1 MADPVAWL
9 STAGNN
15 AVNNL
20 RSTFSDLTLQKG
32 IRLCIIVFVYLM
44 IRPFLVKWAG
54 VRQMEQ
60 HEREEAAAKAERE
73 RVAAM
78 SPNDVRGLK
87 VAAELPGTDDDL
99 EAESSATDWGSKARK
114 RQRDVLRKLVDA
126 QEKRLEEQMG
136 DDEDK
141 DIEEFLEKE

>member
-9 STAGNN
+9 HVAGDN

-20 RSTFSDLTLQKG
+20 RSTFTDFSLKKG
-32 IRLCIIVFVYLM
+32 IRLCIIVFAYII
-44 IRPFLVKWAG
+44 IRPYLVKWAG

-60 HEREEAAAKAERE
+60 HEQEEAAAKAERE
-73 RVAAM
+73 RIAAM

-87 VAAELPGTDDDL
+87 VAAEIPGTDEDL
-99 EAESSATDWGSKARK
+99 AAESSATDWGSKARK
-114 RQRDVLRKLVDA
+114 RQRRVLRKLVDA
-126 QEKRLEEQMG
+126 NEERLEQQMG

>member
-1 MADPVAWL
+1 MADPLAWL
-9 STAGNN
+9 SVAGDN

-20 RSTFSDLTLQKG
+20 RSTFTDLSLKKA

-44 IRPFLVKWAG
+44 IRPYLVKWAG
-54 VRQMEQ
+54 VQQMEQ
-60 HEREEAAAKAERE
+60 HEREEAETKAERE

-87 VAAELPGTDDDL
+87 VAAEIPGTDDDL
-99 EAESSATDWGSKARK
+99 AAESSATDWGSKARK
-114 RQRDVLRKLVDA
+114 RQREVLRKLVDA
-126 QEKRLEEQMG
+126 NEKRLEEQMG